1 MRFDS
6 KHLLMAIIITAGYY
20 VIGGLLTYVDTYSIG
35 GFLLVMLKYGLVM
48 GGLTYAF
55 RDVKKIG
62 EAFLDGLLYVF
73 VFFIGAIVVN
83 FVGWGASILTPISAI
98 GMNLGLQGG
107 TWNQLLAWPVIWGE
121 FFGILLFTVILGVVN
136 STRK

>member
-1 MRFDS
+1 MRFDT
-6 KHLLMAIIITAGYY
+6 KHMLMALIIAVGYY
-20 VIGGLLTYVDTYSIG
+20 VIGALLTYVDTYAIG
-35 GFLLVMLKYGLVM
+35 GFLLVLLKYALVM
-48 GGLTYAF
+48 GGLVYAF
-55 RDVKKIG
+55 RDVKKVS
-62 EAFLDGLLYVF
+62 EAFLDGLLYAL

-83 FVGWGASILTPISAI
+83 FVGWGASILTPVSAG